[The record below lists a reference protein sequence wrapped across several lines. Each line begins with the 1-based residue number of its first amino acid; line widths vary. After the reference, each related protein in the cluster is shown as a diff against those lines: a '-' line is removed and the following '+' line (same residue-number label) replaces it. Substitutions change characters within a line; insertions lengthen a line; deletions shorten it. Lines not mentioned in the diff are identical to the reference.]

1 MKRLFINLF
10 LILSLSAATSQVN
23 TERVMLIGRN
33 ALYFED
39 YVLAI
44 QYFNQVIGAKPYLAA
59 PYYYRGMAKFFLDDF
74 KGAEEDCTLCI
85 ERNPY
90 WLAAYQL
97 RGAARQNRENYEGA
111 AEDYAQSLEYLP
123 EDKITLL
130 NMGIVNIELKDFEK
144 AEQTFEVLLR
154 IYPDYTP
161 AYLMRAAM
169 FLEKGDTVSA
179 IQNYDT
185 TIEKDPYTSHSFAA
199 RGILFLQQEE
209 YNKSLADLDEAI
221 RLDPYFEGNYINR
234 GLVRYHLKDLRGA
247 MADYDRV
254 IEMNE
259 NSLIARFNRGL
270 LRAQVADNNRA
281 IKDFDKVIELE
292 PSNTIAYLNRAMLNA
307 EISDNIGA
315 LRDLDVVLGEHPD
328 FFQGY
333 YSRAQIKRQMN
344 DLKGAEADFKLG
356 RAKEA
361 QAKQRLANEE
371 LELADNSEATKTA
384 GTREE
389 TDKDID
395 KFSLLVVADKKAEE
409 KSKYKSE
416 SRGKVQNINAEILL
430 EPKFVITFY
439 EKPYDVQRPV
449 YYSALIDKANNNL
462 GLAWKIRATNSEASL
477 NELQVQ
483 THFRSIQNYSK
494 LIDETIDNT
503 SLYFG
508 RGIDFMLIQD
518 YAIAIE
524 DFDKV
529 IDMDTQFALAYFARA
544 LARSKQIESNPDLQ
558 EQETK
563 NRLVESPTRMKLP
576 LANKDMSIAG
586 GLSVVPDVSK
596 KTLEYDVILKDY
608 ERVINLDPSFI
619 YAYYNRAE
627 ILSIQKDY
635 RGAIS
640 DYSQAIQLEPQ
651 FAEAYFNRGL
661 AKLSV
666 GETVSGL
673 DDLRKAGEL
682 GIVESYSIIKRMQ

>member
-1 MKRLFINLF
+1 MKRFFINIF
-10 LILSLSAATSQVN
+10 LILSITVASAQVN

-44 QYFNQVIGAKPYLAA
+44 QYFNQVIGAKPYLAS

-74 KGAEEDCTLCI
+74 KGAEEDCSLCL

-90 WLAAYQL
+90 FFGAYQL
-97 RGAARQNRENYEGA
+97 RGAARQNREDYQGA
-111 AEDYAQSLEYLP
+111 AIDYKRSLEYLP

-130 NMGIVNIELKDFEK
+130 NMGIVNIELEMFDEAEK
-144 AEQTFEVLLR
+144 TFQDLLR
-154 IYPDYTP
+154 LYPDYTP
-161 AYLMRAAM
+161 TYLMRAAM
-169 FLEKGDTVSA
+169 FLEKGDTISA
-179 IQNYDT
+179 IENYDT
-185 TIEKDPYTSHSFAA
+185 SIEKDPYTSHSFAA
-199 RGILFLQQEE
+199 RGIVYLQQEK
-209 YNKSLADLDEAI
+209 YNKALADLDEAI

-234 GLVRYHLKDLRGA
+234 GLVRYNLKDLRGA

-254 IEMNE
+254 IEMDSN
-259 NSLIARFNRGL
+259 NLIARFNRGL

-281 IKDFDKVIELE
+281 ISDFDKVIDLE

-307 EISDNIGA
+307 EINDNESA
-315 LRDLDVVLGEHPD
+315 LRDLNVVLSEHPD

-333 YSRAQIKRQMN
+333 YSRAQLKRKLN
-344 DLKGAEADFKLG
+344 DLQGAESDFKLA

-361 QAKQRLANEE
+361 AAKQRIANEE
-371 LELADNSEATKTA
+371 LALVDGTDDSQTS

-395 KFSLLVVADKKAEE
+395 KFRLLVVADKKEE
-409 KSKYKSE
+409 QKSKYKSE
-416 SRGKVQNINAEILL
+416 TRGKVQNINAEISL

-439 EKPYDVQRPV
+439 EKPYEVQRPI
-449 YYSALIDKANNNL
+449 YYSVLIDKANNTF
-462 GLAWKIRATNSEASL
+462 GLSWKIRATNSEVSL

-483 THFRSIQNYSK
+483 THFKSIENYSK
-494 LIDETIDNT
+494 MIEETDDN
-503 SLYFG
+503 SVLYFG

-524 DFDKV
+524 DFDRAISK
-529 IDMDTQFALAYFARA
+529 DPQFTLAYFARA
-544 LARSKQIESNPDLQ
+544 LARTKQIESNPNIQDSDIRL
-558 EQETK
+558 EETS
-563 NRLVESPTRMKLP
+563 NRMKLP
-576 LANKDMSIAG
+576 LVRDKKTIDG
-586 GLSVVPDVSK
+586 KSVVPEVSK
-596 KTLEYDVILKDY
+596 KTLEYDVVLRDY
-608 ERVINLDPSFI
+608 EKVINLDPSFI
-619 YAYYNRAE
+619 FAYYNRAE

-640 DYSQAIQLEPQ
+640 NYTEAINLEPQ

-661 AKLSV
+661 AKLAV

-673 DDLRKAGEL
+673 DDLRKSGEL
-682 GIVESYSIIKRMQ
+682 GVVESYSIIKRMQ

>member
-10 LILSLSAATSQVN
+10 LILSLSAATAQVN

-44 QYFNQVIGAKPYLAA
+44 QYFNQVIGSKPYLAA

-74 KGAEEDCTLCI
+74 KGAEEDCALCL

-90 WLAAYQL
+90 WLSAYQL

-111 AEDYAQSLEYLP
+111 AEDYAQSLAYLP

-130 NMGIVNIELKDFEK
+130 NMGIVNIELKKFDNAEK
-144 AEQTFEVLLR
+144 TFQDLLR
-154 IYPDYTP
+154 LYPDYTP
-161 AYLMRAAM
+161 TYLMRAAM
-169 FLEKGDTVSA
+169 FLEKGDTINA
-179 IQNYDT
+179 IKNYDT

-199 RGILFLQQEE
+199 RGILYLQQEN
-209 YNKSLADLDEAI
+209 YLKALADLDEAI

-254 IEMNE
+254 IEMDTDNI
-259 NSLIARFNRGL
+259 IARFNRGL
-270 LRAQVADNNRA
+270 LRAQVADNNRS
-281 IKDFDKVIELE
+281 ISDFDKVIELE
-292 PSNTIAYLNRAMLNA
+292 PSNTIAYLNRAMLKT
-307 EISDNIGA
+307 EIGDSKGA
-315 LRDLDVVLGEHPD
+315 LEDMTVVLDEHPD

-333 YSRAQIKRQMN
+333 YSRAQLKRQMN
-344 DLKGAEADFKLG
+344 DLQGAESDYKLA
-356 RAKEA
+356 RSKEA
-361 QAKQRLANEE
+361 DAKKRITKD
-371 LELADNSEATKTA
+371 ELAQTDTSETSVSTD
-384 GTREE
+384 TREE

-395 KFSLLVVADKKAEE
+395 KFKLLVVADKKAED
-409 KSKYKSE
+409 KTKYKSE
-416 SRGKVQNINAEILL
+416 TRGKVQNVNSEISL
-430 EPKFVITFY
+430 EPNFAITYY
-439 EKPYDVQRPV
+439 EKPYEVQRPV
-449 YYSALIDKANNNL
+449 YYSALLDKANNTL
-462 GLAWKIRATNSEASL
+462 GLAWKIRAANSEASL

-483 THFRSIQNYSK
+483 THFRSIENYSK
-494 LIDETIDNT
+494 AIEETTDNS

-524 DFDKV
+524 DFDKA
-529 IDMDTQFALAYFARA
+529 ISKNPQFTLAYFARA
-544 LARSKQIESNPDLQ
+544 LARSKQIESNVDVQ
-558 EQETK
+558 EAKT
-563 NRLVESPTRMKLP
+563 RLADSPSRMKLP
-576 LANKDMSIAG
+576 LANKNKTIG
-586 GLSVVPDVSK
+586 GGTLFVPEVSL

-608 ERVINLDPSFI
+608 EKVISLEPTFI

-640 DYSQAIQLEPQ
+640 DYSEAIKLEPQ

-661 AKLSV
+661 AKLAV

-682 GIVESYSIIKRMQ
+682 GVVESYSIIKRMQ

>member
-1 MKRLFINLF
+1 MKRLVINIF
-10 LILSLSAATSQVN
+10 LILSLASASAQVN

-44 QYFNQVIGAKPYLAA
+44 QYFNQVIGSKPYLAA

-74 KGAEEDCTLCI
+74 KGAEEDCSLCL

-90 WLAAYQL
+90 WFGAYQL
-97 RGAARQNRENYEGA
+97 RGAARQNREDYEGA
-111 AEDYAQSLEYLP
+111 AKDYKRSLEYLP

-130 NMGIVNIELKDFEK
+130 NMGIVNIELEEFDD
-144 AEQTFEVLLR
+144 AELR
-154 IYPDYTP
+154 LFPDYTP
-161 AYLMRAAM
+161 TYLMRAAM
-169 FLEKGDTVSA
+169 FLEKGDTINA
-179 IQNYDT
+179 IQNYDI

-199 RGILFLQQEE
+199 RGILYLQQED
-209 YNKSLADLDEAI
+209 YNKALADLDEAI
-221 RLDPYFEGNYINR
+221 RLDPYFDGNYINR

-254 IEMNE
+254 IEMDAN
-259 NSLIARFNRGL
+259 NLIARFNRGL

-292 PSNTIAYLNRAMLNA
+292 PTNTIAYLNRAMLNA
-307 EISDNIGA
+307 QINDNANA
-315 LRDLDVVLGEHPD
+315 LRDLNVVLDEHPD

-333 YSRAQIKRQMN
+333 YSRAQLKREMN
-344 DLKGAEADFKLG
+344 DLRGAEEDFKVA

-361 QAKQRLANEE
+361 EAKQRIANEE
-371 LELADNSEATKTA
+371 LALIESSEDVKAT

-395 KFSLLVVADKKAEE
+395 KFRMLVVADKKEE
-409 KSKYKSE
+409 QKSKYKSE
-416 SRGKVQNINAEILL
+416 TRGKVQNLNAEISL

-439 EKPYDVQRPV
+439 ERPYEVQRPV
-449 YYSALIDKANNNL
+449 YYSALIYKANSIL
-462 GLAWKIRATNSEASL
+462 GLVWKIRATNSEVPL

-483 THFRSIQNYSK
+483 THFRSIENYSK
-494 LIDETIDNT
+494 QIDETTDNV

-518 YAIAIE
+518 YALAIE

-529 IDMDTQFALAYFARA
+529 IAKDPQFTLAYFARA
-544 LARSKQIESNPDLQ
+544 LARTKQLESNPDIQ
-558 EQETK
+558 EARTRLAETP
-563 NRLVESPTRMKLP
+563 NRMKLP
-576 LANKDMSIAG
+576 LVNDKLIGDG
-586 GLSVVPDVSK
+586 KTVVPEVSK

-608 ERVINLDPSFI
+608 ERVINLDPQFI

-627 ILSIQKDY
+627 VLSIQKDY

-640 DYSQAIQLEPQ
+640 DYTEAINIEPQ

-661 AKLSV
+661 AKLAV
-666 GETVSGL
+666 GETASGL

-682 GIVESYSIIKRMQ
+682 GVVESYSIIKRMQ

>member
-10 LILSLSAATSQVN
+10 LILSLSAATAQVN
-23 TERVMLIGRN
+23 TERVTLIGRN

-74 KGAEEDCTLCI
+74 KGAEDDCTLCL

-97 RGAARQNRENYEGA
+97 RGAARQNREDYAGA
-111 AEDYAQSLEYLP
+111 AEDYAQSLAYLP
-123 EDKITLL
+123 EDKITQL
-130 NMGIVNIELKDFEK
+130 NMGIVNIELKEFEV
-144 AEQTFEVLLR
+144 AEKTFEDLLR
-154 IYPDYTP
+154 IFPDYTP

-169 FLEKGDTVSA
+169 FLEKGDTAKA
-179 IQNYDT
+179 IENYNI
-185 TIEKDPYTSHSFAA
+185 TIDKDPYTSHSFAA
-199 RGILFLQQEE
+199 RGILYLQQEE
-209 YNKSLADLDEAI
+209 YNKALADLDEAI

-254 IEMNE
+254 IEMDAN
-259 NSLIARFNRGL
+259 NLIARFNRGL

-292 PSNTIAYLNRAMLNA
+292 PSNTIAYLNRAMLNT
-307 EISDNIGA
+307 EIGDNVNA
-315 LRDLDVVLGEHPD
+315 LRDLNVVLDEHPD

-333 YSRAQIKRQMN
+333 YSRAQLKRQMN
-344 DLKGAEADFKLG
+344 DLQGAETDYKLA
-356 RAKEA
+356 RAKENE
-361 QAKQRLANEE
+361 AKKQLESD
-371 LELADNSEATKTA
+371 ELAQVDSSKGSESV

-389 TDKDID
+389 TDKDIA
-395 KFSLLVVADKKAEE
+395 KFQMLVVADKKTEE
-409 KSKYKSE
+409 KTKYKSQT
-416 SRGKVQNINAEILL
+416 RGKVQNINTEILL
-430 EPKFVITFY
+430 EPKFVITYY
-439 EKPYDVQRPV
+439 EKPYEVQRPV
-449 YYSALIDKANNNL
+449 YYSALIDKDNNTL

-483 THFRSIQNYSK
+483 THFRSIANYSK
-494 LIDETIDNT
+494 KIDETSDNAN
-503 SLYFG
+503 LYFG
-508 RGIDFMLIQD
+508 RGLDYMLIQD

-524 DFDKV
+524 DFDKAIAKQPEFV
-529 IDMDTQFALAYFARA
+529 LAYFARA
-544 LARSKQIESNPDLQ
+544 IARSKQIEFNPETQ
-558 EQETK
+558 ESKT
-563 NRLVESPTRMKLP
+563 RLAELPTRKKLP
-576 LANKDMSIAG
+576 LINERVIVG
-586 GLSVVPDVSK
+586 GAPIVPDVSK

-608 ERVINLDPSFI
+608 ERVLNLDPKFI

-627 ILSIQKDY
+627 IKSIQKDY

-640 DYSQAIQLEPQ
+640 DYTEAINLEPQ

-661 AKLSV
+661 SRLSV
-666 GETVSGL
+666 GETTAGL

>member
-1 MKRLFINLF
+1 MKRLVINIF
-10 LILSLSAATSQVN
+10 LILSLASASAQVN

-44 QYFNQVIGAKPYLAA
+44 QYFNQVIGSKPYLAA

-74 KGAEEDCTLCI
+74 KGAEEDCSLCL

-90 WLAAYQL
+90 WFGAYQL
-97 RGAARQNRENYEGA
+97 RGAARQNREDYEGA
-111 AEDYAQSLEYLP
+111 AKDYKRSLEYLP

-130 NMGIVNIELKDFEK
+130 NMGIVNIELEEFDD
-144 AEQTFEVLLR
+144 AEETFQDLLR
-154 IYPDYTP
+154 LFPDYTP
-161 AYLMRAAM
+161 TYLMRAAM
-169 FLEKGDTVSA
+169 FLEKGDTINA
-179 IQNYDT
+179 IQNYDI

-199 RGILFLQQEE
+199 RGILYLQQED
-209 YNKSLADLDEAI
+209 YNKALADLDEAI
-221 RLDPYFEGNYINR
+221 RLDPYFDGNYINR

-254 IEMNE
+254 IEMDAN
-259 NSLIARFNRGL
+259 NLIARFNRGL

-292 PSNTIAYLNRAMLNA
+292 PTNTIAYLNRAMLNA
-307 EISDNIGA
+307 QINDNANA
-315 LRDLDVVLGEHPD
+315 LRDLNVVLDEHPD

-333 YSRAQIKRQMN
+333 YSRAQIKREMN
-344 DLKGAEADFKLG
+344 DLRGAEEDFKLA

-361 QAKQRLANEE
+361 EAKQRIANEE
-371 LELADNSEATKTA
+371 LALIESSEDVKAT

-395 KFSLLVVADKKAEE
+395 KFRMLVVADKKEE
-409 KSKYKSE
+409 QKSKYKSE
-416 SRGKVQNINAEILL
+416 TRGKVQNLNAEISL

-439 EKPYDVQRPV
+439 ERPYEVQRPV
-449 YYSALIDKANNNL
+449 YYSALIYKANSNL
-462 GLAWKIRATNSEASL
+462 GLVWKIRATNSEVSL

-483 THFRSIQNYSK
+483 THFRSIENYSK
-494 LIDETIDNT
+494 QIDETTDNV

-518 YAIAIE
+518 YALAIE

-529 IDMDTQFALAYFARA
+529 IAKDPQFTLAYFARA
-544 LARSKQIESNPDLQ
+544 LARTKQLESNPDIQ
-558 EQETK
+558 EARTRLAETP
-563 NRLVESPTRMKLP
+563 NRMKLP
-576 LANKDMSIAG
+576 LVNDKLIGDG
-586 GLSVVPDVSK
+586 KTVVPEVSK

-608 ERVINLDPSFI
+608 ERVINLDPQFI

-627 ILSIQKDY
+627 VLSIQKDY

-640 DYSQAIQLEPQ
+640 DYTEAINIEPQ

-661 AKLSV
+661 AKLAV
-666 GETVSGL
+666 GETASGL

-682 GIVESYSIIKRMQ
+682 GVVESYSIIKRMQ

>member
-1 MKRLFINLF
+1 
-10 LILSLSAATSQVN
+10 
-23 TERVMLIGRN
+23 
-33 ALYFED
+33 
-39 YVLAI
+39 
-44 QYFNQVIGAKPYLAA
+44 
-59 PYYYRGMAKFFLDDF
+59 LDDF
-74 KGAEEDCTLCI
+74 KGAEEDCTYCL

-90 WLAAYQL
+90 WFGAYQL
-97 RGAARQNRENYEGA
+97 RGAARQNREDYEGA
-111 AEDYAQSLEYLP
+111 AADYSLSLEYLP

-130 NMGIVNIELKDFEK
+130 NMGIVNIELKSFDE
-144 AEQTFEVLLR
+144 AEETFQDLLR
-154 IYPDYTP
+154 LYPDYTP
-161 AYLMRAAM
+161 TYLMRAAM
-169 FLEKGDTVSA
+169 FLEKGDTINA
-179 IQNYDT
+179 IQNYDI

-199 RGILFLQQEE
+199 RGILYLQQEK
-209 YNKSLADLDEAI
+209 YNKALADLDEAI
-221 RLDPYFEGNYINR
+221 RLDPYFGGNYINR

-254 IEMNE
+254 IEMDAN
-259 NSLIARFNRGL
+259 NLIARFNRGL

-292 PSNTIAYLNRAMLNA
+292 PSNTIAYLNRAMLSA
-307 EISDNIGA
+307 EINDNIGA
-315 LRDLDVVLGEHPD
+315 LEDLNVVLTEHPE

-333 YSRAQIKRQMN
+333 YSRAQLKRDLN
-344 DLKGAEADFKLG
+344 DLRGAEEDFKLA

-361 QAKQRLANEE
+361 EAKQQIANEE
-371 LELADNSEATKTA
+371 LALIDNPDSTEAS

-395 KFSLLVVADKKAEE
+395 KFRLLVVADKKEEE

-416 SRGKVQNINAEILL
+416 TRGKVQNISADISL

-439 EKPYDVQRPV
+439 EKAYEVQRPV
-449 YYSALIDKANNNL
+449 YYSALIDKANSTL
-462 GLAWKIRATNSEASL
+462 GLTWKIRATNSEISL

-483 THFRSIQNYSK
+483 THFRSIENYSK
-494 LIDETIDNT
+494 LIEETKDNT
-503 SLYFG
+503 FLYFG

-529 IDMDTQFALAYFARA
+529 VTKDPQFSLAFFARA
-544 LARSKQIESNPDLQ
+544 LARTKQIESNPDVQ
-558 EQETK
+558 EART
-563 NRLVESPTRMKLP
+563 RLAEASDRMKLP
-576 LANKDMSIAG
+576 FIKEKRVGDATP
-586 GLSVVPDVSK
+586 VVPEVSK
-596 KTLEYDVILKDY
+596 ITLEYDVILKDY
-608 ERVINLDPSFI
+608 EKAIDLDPSFI

-640 DYSQAIQLEPQ
+640 DYTEAIKIEPQ

-661 AKLSV
+661 IKLAV
-666 GETVSGL
+666 GETLSGL

-682 GIVESYSIIKRMQ
+682 GVVESYSIIKRMQ

>member
-1 MKRLFINLF
+1 MKKFFTTIF
-10 LILSLSAATSQVN
+10 LILSLSIASAQVN

-74 KGAEEDCTLCI
+74 KGAEEDCTLCL

-90 WLAAYQL
+90 WFGAYQL
-97 RGAARQNRENYEGA
+97 RGAARQNREDYEGA
-111 AEDYAQSLEYLP
+111 AHDYKLSLDYLP

-130 NMGIVNIELKDFEK
+130 NMGIVNIELERFDE
-144 AEQTFEVLLR
+144 AENTFQDLLR
-154 IYPDYTP
+154 LYPDYTP
-161 AYLMRAAM
+161 TYLMRAAM
-169 FLEKGDTVSA
+169 FLEKGDTISA
-179 IQNYDT
+179 IQNYDI

-199 RGILFLQQEE
+199 RGILHLQQEE
-209 YNKSLADLDEAI
+209 YNKALADLDEAI

-254 IEMNE
+254 IEMDSN
-259 NSLIARFNRGL
+259 NLIARFNRGL
-270 LRAQVADNNRA
+270 LRGQVADNNRA

-307 EISDNIGA
+307 EINDNLAA
-315 LRDLDVVLGEHPD
+315 LRDLNVVLNEHPD

-333 YSRAQIKRQMN
+333 YSRAQLKRRMN
-344 DLKGAEADFKLG
+344 DLKGAEEDFNLA
-356 RAKEA
+356 RAMEA
-361 QAKQRLANEE
+361 KVKQRIANEE
-371 LELADNSEATKTA
+371 LALVDKSDDSQPL

-395 KFSLLVVADKKAEE
+395 KFRLLVVADKNEE
-409 KSKYKSE
+409 KKSKYNSE
-416 SRGKVQNINAEILL
+416 TRGKVQNLNAEISL

-439 EKPYDVQRPV
+439 EKPYEVQRPV
-449 YYSALIDKANNNL
+449 YYSALIEKANNSF
-462 GLAWKIRATNSEASL
+462 GLMWKIRVTNSEVSL

-483 THFRSIQNYSK
+483 THFRSIENYSK
-494 LIDETIDNT
+494 LIDERADNST
-503 SLYFG
+503 LYFG

-518 YAIAIE
+518 YALAIE
-524 DFDKV
+524 DFEKV
-529 IDMDTQFALAYFARA
+529 IDNDPQFSLAHFARA
-544 LARSKQIESNPDLQ
+544 LARTKQIESNPEVQ
-558 EQETK
+558 EERT
-563 NRLVESPTRMKLP
+563 RLAEANRMKLP
-576 LANKDMSIAG
+576 VGRDKALPDGK
-586 GLSVVPDVSK
+586 SVVPEVSK
-596 KTLEYDVILKDY
+596 KTLEYDAVLKDY
-608 ERVINLDPSFI
+608 ERVINLNPDFI

-640 DYSQAIQLEPQ
+640 DYTEAIKLEPQ

-661 AKLSV
+661 ARLAV

-682 GIVESYSIIKRMQ
+682 GVVESYSIIKRMQ

>member
-1 MKRLFINLF
+1 MKRLVINIF
-10 LILSLSAATSQVN
+10 LILSLASASAQVN

-44 QYFNQVIGAKPYLAA
+44 QYFNQVIGSKPYLAA

-74 KGAEEDCTLCI
+74 KGAEEDCSLCL

-90 WLAAYQL
+90 WFGAYQL
-97 RGAARQNRENYEGA
+97 RGAARQNREDYEGA
-111 AEDYAQSLEYLP
+111 AKDYKRSLEYLP

-130 NMGIVNIELKDFEK
+130 NMGIVNIELKEFDE
-144 AEQTFEVLLR
+144 AEETFQDLLR
-154 IYPDYTP
+154 LFPDYTP
-161 AYLMRAAM
+161 TYLMRAAM
-169 FLEKGDTVSA
+169 FLEKGDTINA
-179 IQNYDT
+179 IQNYDI

-199 RGILFLQQEE
+199 RGILYLQQED
-209 YNKSLADLDEAI
+209 YNKALADLDEAI
-221 RLDPYFEGNYINR
+221 RLDPYFGGNYINR

-254 IEMNE
+254 IEMDAN
-259 NSLIARFNRGL
+259 NLIARFNRGL

-307 EISDNIGA
+307 QINDNANA
-315 LRDLDVVLGEHPD
+315 LRDLNVVLNEHPD

-333 YSRAQIKRQMN
+333 YSRAQLKREMN
-344 DLKGAEADFKLG
+344 DLRGAEEDFKLA

-361 QAKQRLANEE
+361 EAKQRIANEE
-371 LELADNSEATKTA
+371 LALIDSTDDVKAT

-395 KFSLLVVADKKAEE
+395 KFRMLVVADKKEE
-409 KSKYKSE
+409 QKSKYKSE
-416 SRGKVQNINAEILL
+416 TRGKVQNLNAEISL

-439 EKPYDVQRPV
+439 ERPYEVQRPV
-449 YYSALIDKANNNL
+449 YYSALIYKANSNL
-462 GLAWKIRATNSEASL
+462 GLVWKIRATNSEVSL

-483 THFRSIQNYSK
+483 THFRSIENYSK
-494 LIDETIDNT
+494 QIDETTDNV

-518 YAIAIE
+518 YALAIE

-529 IDMDTQFALAYFARA
+529 IAKDPQFTLAYFARA
-544 LARSKQIESNPDLQ
+544 LARTKQLESNPDIQ
-558 EQETK
+558 EARTRLAETS
-563 NRLVESPTRMKLP
+563 NRMKLP
-576 LANKDMSIAG
+576 LVKDKLIG
-586 GLSVVPDVSK
+586 DGKTVVPEVSK

-608 ERVINLDPSFI
+608 ERVINLDPQFI

-627 ILSIQKDY
+627 VLSIQKDY

-640 DYSQAIQLEPQ
+640 DYTEAINIEPQ

-661 AKLSV
+661 AKLAV
-666 GETVSGL
+666 GETASGL

-682 GIVESYSIIKRMQ
+682 GVVESYSIIKRMQ

>member
-10 LILSLSAATSQVN
+10 LILSLSVATAQVN

-44 QYFNQVIGAKPYLAA
+44 QYFNQVIGSKPYMAS

-74 KGAEEDCTLCI
+74 KGAEEDCTLCL

-90 WLAAYQL
+90 WFGAYQL
-97 RGAARQNRENYEGA
+97 RGAARQNREDYEGA
-111 AEDYAQSLEYLP
+111 AKDYKQSLEYLP

-130 NMGIVNIELKDFEK
+130 NMGIVNIELKEFDD
-144 AEQTFEVLLR
+144 AEETFQDLLR
-154 IYPDYTP
+154 LYPDYTP

-169 FLEKGDTVSA
+169 FLEKGDTIKA
-179 IQNYDT
+179 IQNYDI

-199 RGILFLQQEE
+199 RGILHLQQEK
-209 YNKSLADLDEAI
+209 YNKALADLDEAI

-254 IEMNE
+254 IEMDSN
-259 NSLIARFNRGL
+259 NLIARFNRGL

-307 EISDNIGA
+307 EINDNVNA
-315 LRDLDVVLGEHPD
+315 LRDLNVVLDEHPE

-333 YSRAQIKRQMN
+333 YSRAQLKRKMN
-344 DLKGAEADFKLG
+344 DLQGAEIDFKLA

-361 QAKQRLANEE
+361 EAKQRITKD
-371 LELADNSEATKTA
+371 ELALTDSSDDSQAS

-395 KFSLLVVADKKAEE
+395 KFKLLVVADKKEE
-409 KSKYKSE
+409 KKSKYKSE
-416 SRGKVQNINAEILL
+416 TRGKVQNLNAEISL

-439 EKPYDVQRPV
+439 EKPYEVQRPV
-449 YYSALIDKANNNL
+449 YYSALIDKANNTL
-462 GLAWKIRATNSEASL
+462 GLSWKIRATNSEVSL

-483 THFRSIQNYSK
+483 THFRSIENYSK
-494 LIDETIDNT
+494 LIEESTDNAV
-503 SLYFG
+503 LYFG

-529 IDMDTQFALAYFARA
+529 IAKKPQFTLAYFARA
-544 LARSKQIESNPDLQ
+544 LARTKQIESNPDMQ
-558 EQETK
+558 EPRT
-563 NRLVESPTRMKLP
+563 RLADSSNRMKFP
-576 LANKDMSIAG
+576 LAGEKVIGDG
-586 GLSVVPDVSK
+586 KPLVPEVSK

-608 ERVINLDPSFI
+608 ERVINQDPSFI

-640 DYSQAIQLEPQ
+640 DYTEAINLDAQ

-661 AKLSV
+661 AKLAV

-682 GIVESYSIIKRMQ
+682 GVVESYSIIKRMQ